1 MPDDDTTRNDILGLD
16 AQAEAADVLMNPD
29 VPRANVVGFALGEKY
44 RDGQSTG
51 EPALVALVSRKL
63 PQEFL
68 ASRDLV
74 PDTVAGMQTDV
85 FAVGDILAQR
95 SATTVRPELPPLDVA
110 RYGRSRPGIEADG
123 TGLGLFDGT
132 GLMAPPTQPGL
143 AGVSTQLLTRRM
155 RPAPSGVSIG
165 NVAITAG
172 TLGSVV
178 YDFLPGAG
186 VTPPRA
192 GLGIPSKFYVL
203 SNNHVL
209 AASNAA
215 PIGSPIVQPGPFDG
229 GQDPAD
235 RIATLSR
242 FVPIQFSPPVPVDRH
257 NNLVDCAIG
266 ECSFQDATRE
276 IYFNSAPRAWAP
288 RASVQVGTRVRKT
301 GRTTNMTLGRVVG
314 INATVDVGFGGGR
327 VARFRDQIVT
337 TNISA
342 GGDSGSLVTDWED
355 TAVGLLFAGSSVATI
370 LNHIEHVRAALRV
383 EVAER
388 IRNAVP

>member
-1 MPDDDTTRNDILGLD
+1 MAMPDDDTTRNDILGPD
-16 AQAEAADVLMNPD
+16 AQAEAADVLMNAD
-29 VPRANVVGFALGEKY
+29 QPRANVVGFALGEKY

-51 EPALVALVSRKL
+51 EPALVALVNRKL

-68 ASRDLV
+68 SSRDVV
-74 PDTVAGMQTDV
+74 PATVAGLQTDV

-95 SATTVRPELPPLDVA
+95 SGTSYRPELPLDGG
-110 RYGRSRPGIEADG
+110 RYGRVRPGIEGDG
-123 TGLGLFDGT
+123 NGLSPFDEAA
-132 GLMAPPTQPGL
+132 LMAPATQ
-143 AGVSTQLLTRRM
+143 AGVSSQALTRRM
-155 RPAPSGVSIG
+155 RPAPSGFSIG

-186 VTPPRA
+186 ISPPRA
-192 GLGIPSKFYVL
+192 GVGIPSKFYVL

-215 PIGSPIVQPGPFDG
+215 PLGSAIVQPGTFDG
-229 GQDPAD
+229 GVDPAD

-242 FVPIQFSPPVPVDRH
+242 FVPIQFNPPVPLDKH

-276 IYFNSAPRAWAP
+276 IYFNGAPQAWAP
-288 RASVQVGTRVRKT
+288 RASVQVNTRLRKT

-314 INATVDVGFGGGR
+314 INATVDVGYGGGR

-337 TNISA
+337 TNMSA
-342 GGDSGSLVTDWED
+342 GGDSGSLVTDWEG
-355 TAVGLLFAGSSVATI
+355 TAVGLLFAGSSVTTI

-383 EVAER
+383 EIAER
-388 IRNAVP
+388 IRNAVL